1 MTTFKLKNPK
11 WIQPLDRIA
20 LALMLLLTLLM
31 ALLAASGNGAA
42 PRVRDFSWQH
52 KQVGAEDNSFILTF
66 TRPMDHASVQANL
79 RIEPLLQGKM
89 SWAGRKMAYT
99 LNSPA
104 PYGMSYKV
112 KLEGARDF
120 YNSKDEK
127 ATPLQPFSGSFQTR
141 DQAFVYQGVEG
152 AENGRLIL
160 YNLTKQQK
168 IILTPENM
176 LVMDFKP
183 FPAGDRILYSAI
195 DSTSQKKGL
204 LEQRLYTVTTGLNSL
219 SNSYL
224 DAQSAGRVNLVL
236 DNQDYQNLKFDL
248 AADGQTIAVQRANR
262 RHPGEFGLW
271 ILKLAENQ
279 NVPPTAQ
286 PLGDQSG
293 GDFLITPDSS
303 SVAILQGQGVAI
315 LPLMPK
321 AKPLDFLPKYGMVL
335 GFAKDSSVGAMVK
348 FNTDNPQLPTRSLF
362 LVPNQSVKPGID
374 RELLST
380 TGSILGC
387 QFDPTGQ
394 TLYCLLTQLLPGV
407 EYQEQPYLA
416 AIDLKTSPPQI
427 KPLLVLPNQRDI
439 QMSVSPD
446 GLALLFDQIVTSP
459 QASTS
464 SGLTTNEGQ
473 PISTSRLWMLPLV
486 ADGGKLQPYQL
497 PLPGLH
503 PHWLP

>member
-1 MTTFKLKNPK
+1 
-11 WIQPLDRIA
+11 
-20 LALMLLLTLLM
+20 
-31 ALLAASGNGAA
+31 
-42 PRVRDFSWQH
+42 
-52 KQVGAEDNSFILTF
+52 
-66 TRPMDHASVQANL
+66 
-79 RIEPLLQGKM
+79 
-89 SWAGRKMAYT
+89 
-99 LNSPA
+99 
-104 PYGMSYKV
+104 
-112 KLEGARDF
+112 
-120 YNSKDEK
+120 
-127 ATPLQPFSGSFQTR
+127 
-141 DQAFVYQGVEG
+141 
-152 AENGRLIL
+152 
-160 YNLTKQQK
+160 
-168 IILTPENM
+168 
-176 LVMDFKP
+176 
-183 FPAGDRILYSAI
+183 
-195 DSTSQKKGL
+195 
-204 LEQRLYTVTTGLNSL
+204 
-219 SNSYL
+219 
-224 DAQSAGRVNLVL
+224 
-236 DNQDYQNLKFDL
+236 
-248 AADGQTIAVQRANR
+248 
-262 RHPGEFGLW
+262 
-271 ILKLAENQ
+271 
-279 NVPPTAQ
+279 
-286 PLGDQSG
+286 
-293 GDFLITPDSS
+293 
-303 SVAILQGQGVAI
+303 
-315 LPLMPK
+315 
-321 AKPLDFLPKYGMVL
+321 MVL